1 MTRKKKIIMGVLILS
16 LVVAVGIGALM
27 TCGPKGAWG
36 KGFHPGFHRAGFHPG
51 PHGEDVADFILWKMD
66 KHVRELNL
74 NEAQRQEYEK
84 AKGEI
89 KANLA
94 EAMKRRM
101 ELHDMVR
108 DELSKES
115 PDLNALAGLVKE
127 RVNHIPDMISQHI
140 DRFMRFYNT
149 LDEDQRA
156 QVIEMFRSRMDLPS

>member
-149 LDEDQRA
+149 LDEDQQA
-156 QVIEMFRSRMDLPS
+156 QVIEMFRRRMDLPS